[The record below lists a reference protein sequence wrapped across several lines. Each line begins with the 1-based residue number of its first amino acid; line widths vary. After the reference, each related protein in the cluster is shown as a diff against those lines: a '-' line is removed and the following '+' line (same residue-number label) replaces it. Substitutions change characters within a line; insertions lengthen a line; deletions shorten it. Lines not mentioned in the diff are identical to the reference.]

1 MRFTLPLG
9 DPAATAPE
17 RVGPKA
23 ANLATL
29 ARAGLPTP
37 GGFCI
42 AADAYHRQIQHLGL
56 SEMIDA
62 YAAAD
67 QPAQRRLAVEIRLKL
82 YQSDLAPDV
91 LADVLAAWW
100 AVDKPA
106 AVRSSSL
113 IEDRADANFAGQF
126 ESFLG
131 VREDAEFLTTL
142 RACWAA
148 LWTTTARRS
157 MSQHGLDPADTAMAV
172 LVQPLVAARASGG
185 GLSETADGQMLISAT
200 WGLGTA
206 IAQGEIVPDRV
217 VLSRQGFVRSNEA
230 GRKHHREACLH
241 DSGNGAATEPQAVP
255 AALVRAPCLE
265 AGQATTLGRLMRKVE
280 ELLGMPVEIEWA
292 LDDTGFKLLQARPL
306 HVAPAQVPDEIWL
319 KHPGLNGHPAGI
331 GWGSG
336 RAVVV
341 NCECELARV
350 APGDI
355 LVTRVAG
362 PALSHIL
369 PRVGGVVAE
378 LGGSTS
384 HLASLARERGIPMV
398 LGVLDA
404 TTRIPD
410 GAQVAVDGVA
420 GVVRWLA

>member
-1 MRFTLPLG
+1 MTRFIIPLSNT
-9 DPAATAPE
+9 AATAPE

-29 ARAGLPTP
+29 SRAGLPTP

-42 AADAYHRQIQHLGL
+42 TADAYHRQVQHLGL
-56 SEMIDA
+56 GDMIGA
-62 YAAAD
+62 YARAD
-67 QPAQRRLAVEIRLKL
+67 QPVQRRLAVEIRLKL

-100 AVDKPA
+100 AADKPA

-157 MSQHGLDPADTAMAV
+157 MAQLEQNPADTAMAV
-172 LVQPLVAARASGG
+172 LVQPLVKARASGG
-185 GLSETADGQMLISAT
+185 GLSETADGHMLISAT
-200 WGLGTA
+200 WGLGSA
-206 IAQGEIVPDRV
+206 IAQGEVVPDRV
-217 VLSRQGFVRSNEA
+217 VLTRHGFVRSNEA
-230 GRKHHREACLH
+230 GRKHHREACVH
-241 DSGNGAATEPQAVP
+241 DSGNSAGTSPQKVP
-255 AALVRAPCLE
+255 DELVSAPCLE
-265 AGQATTLGRLMRKVE
+265 AGQATVLGRLMRKCEDV
-280 ELLGMPVEIEWA
+280 LGMPVEIEWA
-292 LDDTGFKLLQARPL
+292 LDDAGFKLLQARPL
-306 HVAPAQVPDEIWL
+306 HVAPAHVPDEIWL

-341 NCECELARV
+341 NCECELSRV

-362 PALSHIL
+362 PALS
-369 PRVGGVVAE
+369 
-378 LGGSTS
+378 
-384 HLASLARERGIPMV
+384 
-398 LGVLDA
+398 
-404 TTRIPD
+404 
-410 GAQVAVDGVA
+410 
-420 GVVRWLA
+420 